1 MSPRAC
7 FLLTRVL
14 IAVATTCAAAA
25 AAQAQPVTYTLD
37 PDRSFV
43 HFEIVHFGTSTSRGR
58 FGPLS
63 GSVVLDRTAG
73 RGEVS
78 VRVATAAVSTG
89 IPVFDAV
96 LRGADLLSSTAH
108 PEAYFVARTVR
119 FEAGQPAEVRGE
131 FTLRGISQGL
141 TLRALAFA
149 CRAES
154 AGSTAG
160 ETCGGDFEGEL
171 SRSEFGITHGLPVV
185 ADRVRL
191 RVQVE
196 ASRR

>member
-1 MSPRAC
+1 VSPR
-7 FLLTRVL
+7 LRRTRAHVFV
-14 IAVATTCAAAA
+14 AVAAACVATAA
-25 AAQAQPVTYTLD
+25 HAQPVSYTLN
-37 PDRSFV
+37 PERSFV
-43 HFEIVHFGTSTSRGR
+43 HFEVVHFGTSTSRGR

-63 GSVVLDRTAG
+63 GSVVLDRMAG

-78 VRVATAAVSTG
+78 VQVATAAVSTG

-96 LRGADLLSSTAH
+96 LRGADLLSSAAH
-108 PEAYFVARTVR
+108 PEAYFVARSVR
-119 FEAGQPAEVRGE
+119 VDAGKVAEVRGE

-141 TLRALAFA
+141 TLRALSFA
-149 CRAES
+149 CRTEG
-154 AGSTAG
+154 AGR

-171 SRSEFGITHGLPVV
+171 SRSEFGITHSLPFV

-196 ASRR
+196 GQRR

>member
-1 MSPRAC
+1 MIRRPCSWW
-7 FLLTRVL
+7 TRVPFAL
-14 IAVATTCAAAA
+14 AAACGAFTA
-25 AAQAQPVTYTLD
+25 AHAQPVNYTLD
-37 PDRSFV
+37 PERSFV
-43 HFEIVHFGTSTSRGR
+43 HFEVLHFGTSTSRGR

-63 GSVVLDRTAG
+63 GSVVLDRAAG

-96 LRGADLLSSTAH
+96 LRGPDLLSSTAH

-119 FEAGQPAEVRGE
+119 FEAGKPAELRGE

-141 TLRALAFA
+141 TLRALSFA
-149 CRAES
+149 CRTDA
-154 AGSTAG
+154 AR
-160 ETCGGDFEGEL
+160 ETCGGDFEGEF
-171 SRSEFGITHGLPVV
+171 SRSEFGITHSLPFV

-196 ASRR
+196 GRRQ